1 MQLTTFTNRVLDTTK
16 QWLVFSTCSLV
27 ITLVLHA
34 FANGWVGPW
43 VGHNWYNDPR
53 TSWIGTY
60 PIDIMHFLA
69 GFSIGAV
76 IFNFDLGRLKRS
88 YMLVPILATLVI
100 VQLIGLGWEW
110 LELIYFGAN
119 PGGFIQ
125 VSLLDTLFDETM
137 DFVGALVSVWVG
149 EHLTV

>member
-1 MQLTTFTNRVLDTTK
+1 MHLTPYTNRILDTTK
-16 QWLVFSTCSLV
+16 EWLIFSVSMLAF
-27 ITLVLHA
+27 TLILHA
-34 FANGWVGPW
+34 IANGWIGPW
-43 VGHNWYNDPR
+43 LGHNWYNDPR
-53 TSWIGTY
+53 TAWIGTY

-69 GFSIGAV
+69 GLSIGAV

-88 YMLVPILATLVI
+88 YMIVPVLATIVL

-137 DFVGALVSVWVG
+137 DFVGALAAVLIG
-149 EHLTV
+149 ERFTV